1 MTYRVALDNF
11 EGPLDLLLYL
21 IKKNEV
27 DIYDI
32 PIIQITE
39 QYIEYID
46 LIRALNLNLAGDFL
60 LMASTLMY
68 IKSRMLLPEDGKMED
83 GEEGMDPR
91 EELVQRLIEY
101 RRFKEAAE
109 GLGDRELLDR
119 DFFTRIPEPPPVDE
133 EPEEAAI
140 GEVSLIQLIEA
151 LRTVL
156 VHFPEGAVHEVT
168 LERFSIQE
176 RIGEIAVFLQQSE
189 GTLEFEALFALCESR
204 RDVIGTF
211 LALLEM
217 VKLQMVKLHQPAAF
231 GPIRIALVGN
241 AEESPGPEYEEEG
254 EGASGSE

>member
-1 MTYRVALDNF
+1 MTYRVELDIF

-21 IKKNEV
+21 LKKNEV

-32 PIIQITE
+32 PIAQVTE

-46 LIRALNLNLAGDFL
+46 LIRALNLNLAGEFI
-60 LMASTLMY
+60 LMASTLMH
-68 IKSRMLLPEDGKMED
+68 IKSRMLLPEEGADED
-83 GEEGMDPR
+83 GEEGIDPR

-109 GLGDRELLDR
+109 DLGGRELLDR
-119 DFFTRIPEPPPVDE
+119 DFFTRPTVPPPECE
-133 EPEEAAI
+133 EPEEADI

-156 VHFPEGAVHEVT
+156 VHFPEAAIHEVT
-168 LERFSIQE
+168 LERFSMQE
-176 RIGEIAVFLQQSE
+176 RIGEIADFLQQGE
-189 GTLEFEALFALCESR
+189 GKLEFEALFAQCQSR

-217 VKLQMVKLHQPAAF
+217 VKIQMVKLYQPAAF
-231 GPIRIALVGN
+231 GPIHINLVGH